1 MGFFKDEQKKDKELE
16 NAHKY
21 VETFNY
27 SGIENLDK
35 EIARRIEAGRIIKD
49 IKIHG
54 AGGRVTILYDTWA
67 EKGRNEKENIKDL
80 EL

>member
-16 NAHKY
+16 NARKY

-35 EIARRIEAGRIIKD
+35 EIARRI
-49 IKIHG
+49 
-54 AGGRVTILYDTWA
+54 
-67 EKGRNEKENIKDL
+67 
-80 EL
+80 

>member
-16 NAHKY
+16 NARKY

-35 EIARRIEAGRIIKD
+35 EIARRSEAGRIIKD

-54 AGGRVTILYDTWA
+54 TGGRVTILYDTWA
-67 EKGRNEKENIKDL
+67 EKARNEKENSKEI